1 LVGAPCIL
9 FSSQQASNESNKI
22 SINIHIM
29 YIYFLDLNKS
39 IYIYIDMYT
48 HLKMNNI
55 CIYIYKIWTYFYLHL
70 YGCTT
75 VLSGMVLGKGS
86 PTSRRVVCRRQ
97 LWSFS
102 RRPTSPYMRMF
113 QPISRTQTL
122 VW

>member
-22 SINIHIM
+22 SINIHII

-55 CIYIYKIWTYFYLHL
+55 CIYI
-70 YGCTT
+70 
-75 VLSGMVLGKGS
+75 
-86 PTSRRVVCRRQ
+86 
-97 LWSFS
+97 
-102 RRPTSPYMRMF
+102 
-113 QPISRTQTL
+113 
-122 VW
+122 